1 MKLTILALSLAAY
14 LSYDGNFG
22 YTADDGPAKWH
33 DMDGGTGDWAACQS
47 DLPGASQSPIDI
59 PLLTAGYGTTTT
71 TAAKQIQTHLT
82 KATGTT
88 AQYKVK
94 QAHSSPKYSCQ
105 TLGDCGTLDGS
116 QNNAVD
122 KDNNAGASD
131 YKLAQFH
138 FHHKSENTVDGKG
151 YPLCMHMVH
160 CTGTCTLGTDSFAVV
175 TVLYTNLLPETS
187 SSTASDIFD
196 KLWLKID
203 ANDESLSEA
212 IDIHSIIPADS
223 GYVTF
228 PGSLTTPPCT
238 EGLIWYV
245 ATAPVAL
252 KASQINQYLA
262 KIGGPT
268 PGNARPFQPLNGRT
282 ILYNVDTPSWN
293 WHDKGP
299 AMWGSLNPQWAV
311 CDTGREQSPINIP
324 FAGAGYV
331 GTSSA
336 ANPMQG
342 LLTAGGAQTYGV
354 YQAYGLPKFNCP
366 KTSPPALDDC
376 GTLTLGSDFE
386 KPGAYKLLQFHFHSS
401 SENTI
406 DGNAFPLCI
415 HMVHC
420 TGNCALGTDNF
431 AVVTVLFTDT
441 LAEAD
446 ATSVAGLFFNEV
458 FSPTNVAK
466 SDGTAMATGVD
477 PYALVGAAS
486 GYMTFPGSL
495 TTPPCTEGLTW
506 FITAEPV
513 PIKASQVKAFW
524 DHAAITHSYH
534 GTERPVQPL
543 HGRTITYKVDQHWG
557 YTPADGP
564 DKWGDSYPT
573 CRNGRE
579 QSPINIPFESA
590 GYTDRTSS
598 TSPLSGLVTP
608 PTTVSQFKSKQAAYG
623 AYSAPKYACP
633 TMPPYG
639 TEGSCGT
646 LQIPGIPATYKLLQ
660 AHFHVE
666 SENTIDGNV
675 FPMCIHMVHC
685 TASCRLGVDNFAV
698 VTVLFDDKLDEAAS
712 TDSSNI
718 IQKLWGWQNERIAL
732 GDSSPTEAVDFY
744 QLIPATA
751 GYATFMGSLTTPPC
765 AEGLNWFVALQP
777 QSIKSSQILTYH
789 NHIGGSYLGNARPVQ
804 PINHRV
810 ITYYT
815 DDVPGGSVGAMVADE
830 DDGVGDGAVIAG
842 SIAGAVVGLSII
854 LIAWSNMGRKKVK
867 KNEPGS
873 LEAVKPQ

>member
-1 MKLTILALSLAAY
+1 
-14 LSYDGNFG
+14 
-22 YTADDGPAKWH
+22 
-33 DMDGGTGDWAACQS
+33 
-47 DLPGASQSPIDI
+47 
-59 PLLTAGYGTTTT
+59 
-71 TAAKQIQTHLT
+71 
-82 KATGTT
+82 
-88 AQYKVK
+88 
-94 QAHSSPKYSCQ
+94 
-105 TLGDCGTLDGS
+105 
-116 QNNAVD
+116 VD
-122 KDNNAGASD
+122 KDAAAGAVD

-138 FHHKSENTVDGKG
+138 FHHKSENTIDGQG

-160 CTGTCTLGTDSFAVV
+160 SSGSGTATRYAVV
-175 TVLYTNLLPETS
+175 TVLFTNLLPETS
-187 SSTASDIFD
+187 STTASGIFD

-252 KASQINQYLA
+252 KASQINQYIT
-262 KIGGPT
+262 KIGGST
-268 PGNARPFQPLNGRT
+268 PGNARPVQPLNTRT
-282 ILYNVDTPSWN
+282 IIYNVDTPSWN

-336 ANPMQG
+336 NDPIKALTTSG
-342 LLTAGGAQTYGV
+342 GLTAFTV
-354 YQAYGLPKFNCP
+354 EQAHGLPKFNCP
-366 KTSPPALDDC
+366 SSGAC
-376 GTLTLGSDFE
+376 GTLTLEAEGSVTIGTQGFE
-386 KPGAYKLLQFHFHSS
+386 KPGTYKLLQFHFHSS
-401 SENTI
+401 SENTL
-406 DGNAFPLCI
+406 DGNAFPLCV

-420 TGNCALGTDNF
+420 TGGCTLGTDNF

-441 LAEAD
+441 LAETD
-446 ATSVAGLFFNEV
+446 TTSVAGGFFDKV
-458 FSPTNVAK
+458 FSTTNIVK
-466 SDGTAMATGVD
+466 SDDSAMANGVD
-477 PYALVGAAS
+477 PYTLIPANS
-486 GYMTFPGSL
+486 GYMTFKGSL
-495 TTPPCTEGLTW
+495 TTPPCAEGLTW
-506 FITAEPV
+506 FVTAEPV
-513 PIKASQVKAFW
+513 PIKASQILAFW
-524 DHAAITHSYH
+524 NHGYNGPYVSYQ
-534 GTERPVQPL
+534 GSNRPVLPL
-543 HGRTITYKVDQHWG
+543 NDRTITYLVDKPWG
-557 YTPADGP
+557 YTPTNGP

-579 QSPINIPFESA
+579 QSPINIPLMDA
-590 GYTDRTSS
+590 GYSARTSA
-598 TSPLSGLVTP
+598 TNPLSGLVTS

-666 SENTIDGNV
+666 SENTIDGNI

-804 PINHRV
+804 PINHRM

-815 DDVPGGSVGAMVADE
+815 DDVPGGSVGAMVADDE

-854 LIAWSNMGRKKVK
+854 LIAWSNMGRKKDNKYEPAVQLSDVK
-867 KNEPGS
+867 ARNAQNEPGS
-873 LEAVKPQ
+873 LEAVKAQV